1 MTLTTRMEFHMG
13 LFDFVKGIGKKNT
26 AAAEPQAAP
35 ANTTPA
41 AAAQPA
47 EPSAQEVANKL
58 LGHVKGLGLPITGL
72 SISYNSTSDLAT
84 VRGQVQSQADR
95 EKIILAVGN
104 IDHVAKVDDQLTVI
118 SPEPESKF
126 YTVKSGDSLSKISKE
141 FYGDANQYNKIFEAN
156 RPLLKDAD
164 DIFPGQVLRIPA

>member
-1 MTLTTRMEFHMG
+1 MG

-35 ANTTPA
+35 ANTTLA

-104 IDHVAKVDDQLTVI
+104 IDHVAKVDDQLTVS

>member
-1 MTLTTRMEFHMG
+1 MG

-26 AAAEPQAAP
+26 APAEQQAAS
-35 ANTTPA
+35 AT
-41 AAAQPA
+41 PA

-58 LGHVKGLGLPITGL
+58 LGHIKALGLPVTGL
-72 SISYNSTSDLAT
+72 SVTYNGTSDLAT
-84 VRGQVQSQADR
+84 IKGQVQSQADR

-104 IDHVAKVDDQLTVI
+104 VDHVAQVDDQMTVAT
-118 SPEPESKF
+118 PAPESKF

-141 FYGDANQYNKIFEAN
+141 YYGDANQYNKIFEAN
-156 RPLLKDAD
+156 RPLLKDAN

>member
-1 MTLTTRMEFHMG
+1 MG

-84 VRGQVQSQADR
+84 VRGCEVR
-95 EKIILAVGN
+95 PIVKKLFWRWGIL
-104 IDHVAKVDDQLTVI
+104 IMWPKWMI
-118 SPEPESKF
+118 SLRSAALNRK
-126 YTVKSGDSLSKISKE
+126 
-141 FYGDANQYNKIFEAN
+141 ANSI
-156 RPLLKDAD
+156 R
-164 DIFPGQVLRIPA
+164 